1 MSSIFSDLNKLND
14 NESLR
19 ESAKI
24 LGESIDFKKKPVNES
39 LLDKIKSKHPELF
52 FDKGDIDDLEEDCC
66 EELTESKVLEGTEA
80 EIEEIFNAAPAI
92 TSLKYEFD
100 ANANGLDIRFLDGNM
115 LAAVKRLEE
124 HGFTVMNK
132 HREFDGVVTID
143 R

>member
-1 MSSIFSDLNKLND
+1 MSSIFSDLDKLND

-19 ESAKI
+19 EDTKI

-39 LLDKIKSKHPELF
+39 LLDKIKEKHPELF
-52 FDKGDIDDLEEDCC
+52 FDNGDIEDLEEHCV
-66 EELTESKVLEGTEA
+66 EELTESKVLEGTEK

-100 ANANGLDIRFLDGNM
+100 ANASGLDIRFLDGNIV
-115 LAAVKRLEE
+115 AAITRLEE

-132 HREFDGVVTID
+132 HREFDGIVTID

>member
-19 ESAKI
+19 ENTKI

-39 LLDKIKSKHPELF
+39 LLDKIKAKHPELF
-52 FDKGDIDDLEEDCC
+52 FDSGDIDNLEEDCC
-66 EELTESKVLEGTEA
+66 EELTESKVIEGTEK

-115 LAAVKRLEE
+115 VAAVKRLED